1 MSHMM
6 CLCGEVIVTGL
17 IPNPERFTVISDLLS
32 ETILEKLVQQH
43 QVSISEADLNRDITR
58 ILSHLGTPGVLDAY
72 ECKHCGRLA
81 VFARAS
87 DVKTLFWFQL
97 EKVEFPDK
105 AQSLTDATDKLQ
117 SGEFPVN
124 WQKDLYK

>member
-17 IPNPERFTVISDLLS
+17 IPNPQGFRMISDLLS
-32 ETILEKLVQQH
+32 EPILEKLVQQH
-43 QVSISEADLNRDITR
+43 QVSNTVADLNKNITG
-58 ILSHLGTPGVLDAY
+58 ILSHTPGVLQVY

-81 VFARAS
+81 VFARSS
-87 DVKTLFWFQL
+87 DITPLFWFQL
-97 EKVEFPDK
+97 EKVTFPDK
-105 AQSLTDATDKLQ
+105 AQSLADATDKLQ
-117 SGEFPVN
+117 NGEFPVN